1 MDKEYKKLLDRL
13 FENLPNSEES
23 NDRFKIPHITSHIQ
37 GSRTVISNFSRVAE
51 VLGRKQEHLFKYI
64 ARELAT
70 PGDFKRNALILGSK
84 VPSGKIDEKI
94 KQYCSEFV
102 FCRVCNRP
110 DTELVTL
117 NKLTYLK
124 CHACGSQNA
133 VRAKI

>member
-1 MDKEYKKLLDRL
+1 MDKEYKELLDHL
-13 FENLPNSEES
+13 FENLPN
-23 NDRFKIPHITSHIQ
+23 NDELNERFKIPTIISHIQ
-37 GSRTVISNFSRVAE
+37 GSRTVISNFNKIAE
-51 VLGRKQEHLFKYI
+51 VLGRKKEHLFKYV

-70 PGDFKRNALILGSK
+70 PGDFKKNALILGSK
-84 VPSGKIDEKI
+84 VLSSRIDEKI

-110 DTELVTL
+110 DTELVIL

>member
-1 MDKEYKKLLDRL
+1 MSDEYEKLLDRL
-13 FENLPNSEES
+13 FDKLPKVEDSDE
-23 NDRFKIPHITSHIQ
+23 RFQVPPVISHIQ
-37 GSRTVISNFSRVAE
+37 GSRTVISNFNKIADA
-51 VLGRKQEHLFKYI
+51 LGRKQEQLFKYV

-70 PGDFKRNALILGSK
+70 PGDFKKNALILGSK
-84 VPSGKIDEKI
+84 IPSSRINEKI

-110 DTELVTL
+110 DTELLTL

-124 CHACGSQNA
+124 CHACGAQNA